1 MKYLVTDA
9 WYIWGDPYRLITGR
23 KVCNTFLMLACST
36 SANETVLTLLII
48 QSQDGSWLCMM
59 PFKNV
64 LLLSSWYI
72 LLISIPWSPKT
83 LRTDKMDD
91 YGSTFLASGMNAA
104 KRSLLLELY
113 QLDATSLCLM
123 PIWRAKN
130 VDTELP
136 TKPPIWIGTREL
148 EV

>member
-1 MKYLVTDA
+1 
-9 WYIWGDPYRLITGR
+9 
-23 KVCNTFLMLACST
+23 MLACST

-123 PIWRAKN
+123 PI
-130 VDTELP
+130 
-136 TKPPIWIGTREL
+136 
-148 EV
+148 